1 MHAISQLNNACWK
14 QRLVIAAV
22 PLMLSACAG
31 LPDVSERARS
41 NAIIGSDRTT
51 LAKYVQPLLVAH
63 PGQSGSHAMPNGQDS
78 FAARIALANAAQRS
92 LDVQYFIWSRD
103 LTGQALLES
112 LVRAADRGVRVRV
125 LLDDLG
131 SSHSDRVLLALD
143 SHPNIE
149 IRLFNPVT
157 FRSPKLVGMVAELSR
172 IDRRMH
178 NKSFIA
184 DGRIAIVGGR
194 NIADEYFAARSGTNY
209 GDLDVV
215 TIGPVVKE
223 VSNAFDLYWNSRP
236 VIAVTDVAHQRRA
249 AQELAAIREGLTA
262 EWSAARI
269 SAYGK
274 SVRQSEFT
282 QQLKAHRVSW
292 YWGQSRVITD
302 NPEKALTSATDES
315 THLAPKLRAEANATR
330 KELFLVSPYFVPR
343 ETGVSLLA
351 AARQRGVR
359 VVVVT
364 NSLASTDG
372 KAAFSGYQ
380 PSRKALLRAG
390 VELYE
395 LKPQVGEERLRIRWA
410 SPGSAGAGLHAKTFS
425 FDRRTLFIGSFNFD
439 PRSRDLNTEIGV
451 LIDCPALAS
460 RLPEKLGPTL
470 ATEAYRVEL
479 EGNRLVWVT
488 QQDGREVR
496 YYNEPTTTFGRRVST
511 WLVGLLPIK
520 REL

>member
-1 MHAISQLNNACWK
+1 MHAISQLINDRWK
-14 QRLVIAAV
+14 QRLVVALI
-22 PLMLSACAG
+22 PLILSACAA
-31 LPDVSERARS
+31 LPDVSGRAPS
-41 NAIIGSDRTT
+41 KAIIGSERTT
-51 LAKYVQPLLVAH
+51 LAKYIQPLLAAH
-63 PGQSGSHAMPNGQDS
+63 PGQSGSHPMPNGQDG
-78 FAARIALANAAQRS
+78 FAARIALAHAAQRS
-92 LDVQYFIWSRD
+92 LDVQYFIWSKD

-131 SSHSDRVLLALD
+131 SAHSDRALLALD
-143 SHPNIE
+143 THPNIE
-149 IRLFNPVT
+149 VRLFNPVT

-184 DGRIAIVGGR
+184 DGRVAIVGGR

-209 GDLDVV
+209 ADFDVV

-223 VSNAFDLYWNSRP
+223 VSNAFDLYWNSRSA
-236 VIAVTDVAHQRRA
+236 IAITDVAHQRPVE
-249 AQELAAIREGLTA
+249 QELAEIRKALTA

-274 SVRQSEFT
+274 SVRQSEFA

-292 YWGQSRVITD
+292 FWGESRVVTD
-302 NPEKALTSATDES
+302 NPDKALTPATDER

-343 ETGVSLLA
+343 EGGVSLLA
-351 AARQRGVR
+351 ASRQRGVR

-395 LKPQVGEERLRIRWA
+395 LKPKAGEERLRIRWA
-410 SPGSAGAGLHAKTFS
+410 SPGSGGAGLHAKTFS
-425 FDRRTLFIGSFNFD
+425 FDRRTLFVGSFNLD

-451 LIDCPALAS
+451 LIDCPPLAS

-488 QQDGREVR
+488 QEDGREFR
-496 YYNEPTTTFGRRVST
+496 YYNEPATSFGRRVST

-520 REL
+520 GEL